1 MRVERLV
8 GKESDGSSCETGWRR
23 DEGKKRVVA
32 SVEEIRSRTKEASAK
47 IR

>member
-23 DEGKKRVVA
+23 DESKKPVVA
-32 SVEEIRSRTKEASAK
+32 SVEDVVSKTTEASAK
-47 IR
+47 FK